1 MTGFGGKVKGS
12 GSHQTASAIREAL
25 GHRTIVLVG
34 LMGCGKSSVGRR
46 LAMRLGLPFVDADE
60 EIELAAG
67 QTIAEVFAHYGEDHF
82 RDREWRVISRILDGG
97 PQVLATGGGAYMRA
111 ETREKIARCGIAV
124 WLKADLS
131 VLMQRVMRRNDRPL
145 LRTPDPKATMRA
157 LMEERYPVYAQADV
171 IIDSR
176 DVPHDVIVGEIV
188 AALSRRL
195 CAGRAEDRTCP
206 AGPVSGPHEG

>member
-12 GSHQTASAIREAL
+12 GAHQTASAIKEAL

-46 LAMRLGLPFVDADE
+46 LATRLGLPFVDADE
-60 EIELAAG
+60 EIETAAG
-67 QTIAEVFAHYGEDHF
+67 QTIAEVFARYGEDHF

-124 WLKADLS
+124 WLKADLP

-145 LRTPDPKATMRA
+145 LRTSDPKATMRA
-157 LMEERYPVYAQADV
+157 LMDERYPVYAQAELV
-171 IIDSR
+171 IDSR

-188 AALSRRL
+188 AALARKL
-195 CAGRAEDRTCP
+195 CAGRTEGHTRP
-206 AGPVSGPHEG
+206 ADTVSGPQDG